1 VAQAVSI
8 RRQPTGFRRILRDVR
23 QQWSAYAVLTPGF
36 ILFTLFVLFAI
47 VFAFWL
53 SFHKWDILEPQKPY
67 VGLENY
73 RELIHDA
80 DLGKAIINTLFYT
93 STIPIALA
101 LGLLLALLL
110 NQQIRARG
118 FFRTVFYL
126 PVITPLVVA
135 ALIWKWVYAGD
146 FGLLNYYLLKAHL
159 VHTPLLWLSSYN
171 LAMWAVIIM
180 SIWKGLGFIMVVY
193 LAGLQAIPQE
203 YYEAAEVDGA
213 SAWQKL
219 RHITIPLLAPTTF
232 FLVIISVI
240 GSFQVFTQIFV
251 MTQGG
256 PAQRTT
262 TIVYLIYTTAFRFFR
277 MGYASA
283 LAYLL
288 FGMIFVFTLLQMRY
302 YTRRVQY

>member
-1 VAQAVSI
+1 VAQAVGI
-8 RRQPTGFRRILRDVR
+8 RRQPTGFRRVFRDIR

-36 ILFTLFVLFAI
+36 ILFTLFVVFAI
-47 VFAFWL
+47 VFSFWL
-53 SFHKWDILEPQKPY
+53 SFHKWDILEPDKPF
-67 VGLENY
+67 VGLANY
-73 RELIHDA
+73 REVIHDD

-93 STIPIALA
+93 STIPIGLA
-101 LGLLLALLL
+101 LGLVLALLL

-135 ALIWKWVYAGD
+135 AIIWKWVYGGD
-146 FGLLNYYLLKAHL
+146 FGLLNYYMLKAHL
-159 VHTPLLWLSSYN
+159 IHQPLLWLSSYN

-180 SIWKGLGFIMVVY
+180 SNWKSVGFTMVVY

-219 RHITIPLLAPTTF
+219 RKITIPLLAPTTF

-251 MTQGG
+251 MTAGG
-256 PAQRTT
+256 PSQRTT
-262 TIVYLIYTTAFRFFR
+262 TIVYLIYTTAFKFFR

-283 LAYLL
+283 LAWVL
-288 FGMIFVFTLLQMRY
+288 FAMIFAFTLLQWRY
-302 YTRRVQY
+302 YTKRMEY